1 MCYILSAKIHRSFLK
16 NKYLIEN
23 LQKDVVS
30 FDFQWIISIIA
41 LLNARKR
48 MMSKDNAYDTIVEYG
63 RSCRK
68 RQMKLSEKIV

>member
-1 MCYILSAKIHRSFLK
+1 M
-16 NKYLIEN
+16 
-23 LQKDVVS
+23 VS

-48 MMSKDNAYDTIVEYG
+48 MISKDNAYDTIEEYG

-68 RQMKLSEKIV
+68 RQMKLSEKTDEVVGKDSIGYRRN